1 MKLNKKI
8 TLIFLLITTLSKATA
23 QEESPA
29 PEIQPVLSRANLDKS
44 APAVVKI
51 VADEGRKIGAGVIL
65 GIHNDGV
72 GFILTSYSLIAGR
85 DKVAVI
91 VKDYPDPLLGRVVD
105 RWIDFDSDLAI
116 VGVKNFPATAAT
128 ITLGE
133 PKSARAGST
142 VTLIAHTDD
151 GDWQSIPIQL
161 SDANE
166 RYFVFNAADLSNIDG
181 SPLVDQNGSLIGL
194 VLSDEL
200 LPAAE
205 QTGTQAIKT
214 SVIKPLVK
222 EWFRPVALQKKWR
235 ESRGGFATWIWA
247 VGGGVIG
254 GTTATVIALAGG
266 GEEAPR
272 GLPRPPEPPATGN

>member
-1 MKLNKKI
+1 MTTFRKFIIILV
-8 TLIFLLITTLSKATA
+8 FLAAYFSKSTA
-23 QEESPA
+23 QEPGPA
-29 PEIQPVLSRANLDKS
+29 PEVQPMLSRANFDKC
-44 APAVVKI
+44 APAVIKI

-65 GIHNDGV
+65 GIHTDGV

-116 VGVKNFPATAAT
+116 VGVKNFPATAST

-133 PKSARAGST
+133 SKSARAGST

-151 GDWQSIPIQL
+151 GDWQAIPIQL

-166 RYFVFNAADLSNIDG
+166 RYFVFDASHLTSIDG
-181 SPLVDQNGSLIGL
+181 TPLVDQNGSVIAM

-200 LPAAE
+200 LPLEE
-205 QTGTQAIKT
+205 QTATQAIKT

-222 EWFRPVALQKKWR
+222 EWFRPVELRKKWR

-247 VGGGVIG
+247 VGGGVLG

-266 GEEAPR
+266 GETASR
-272 GLPRPPEPPATGN
+272 GLPRPPDPPNQQ